1 MSVTDTRAELVAALS
16 TVAGV
21 TGYEFRPSVLK
32 TGAAWPLLDN
42 LERGPGNA
50 FAGTWRVMLCLGGD
64 EKTAQAK
71 GDELLPLIVEA
82 LEVQNVAYVSG
93 ASPGVLPT
101 SGGDQFALEIICR
114 SE

>member
-1 MSVTDTRAELVAALS
+1 MSVTDTRAELATALS

-32 TGAAWPLLDN
+32 IGAAWPLLDN

-64 EKTAQAK
+64 EKVATAK
-71 GDELLPLIVEA
+71 GDDLLPLIVEA
-82 LEVQNVAYVSG
+82 LEVQNVAYVFS
-93 ASPGVLPT
+93 ASPGILQT
-101 SGGDQFALEIICR
+101 SAGDQFALEILCR